1 MHIYIYIDILMSNDV
16 LRSSRLSSSG
26 PLDDLPFLANQTV
39 QPPVQPVQPWAKSLE
54 CHVLA
59 RDMTCSPDFCSCLFI
74 LGLWSSRRAFRLLL
88 YRLWDLYIYNEMLQ
102 PDCNNLPNA
111 LPGALH
117 CRWICPSKEGTCEPP
132 VIDSWKSKSMSSTS
146 CTWVCKC
153 YQMLNLLLWVW
164 HSMAYLVTLCL
175 KPSSSAW
182 KCQCIR

>member
-39 QPPVQPVQPWAKSLE
+39 QPPVQPVQPGAKSLE

-88 YRLWDLYIYNEMLQ
+88 YRLWDLYIYIMRCFN
-102 PDCNNLPNA
+102 PTA
-111 LPGALH
+111 
-117 CRWICPSKEGTCEPP
+117 T
-132 VIDSWKSKSMSSTS
+132 T
-146 CTWVCKC
+146 
-153 YQMLNLLLWVW
+153 YQMRSLEPCI
-164 HSMAYLVTLCL
+164 ADG
-175 KPSSSAW
+175 SAPVKKAHVSLQW
-182 KCQCIR
+182 LIHENPNPCRAHPALGFANVIKC